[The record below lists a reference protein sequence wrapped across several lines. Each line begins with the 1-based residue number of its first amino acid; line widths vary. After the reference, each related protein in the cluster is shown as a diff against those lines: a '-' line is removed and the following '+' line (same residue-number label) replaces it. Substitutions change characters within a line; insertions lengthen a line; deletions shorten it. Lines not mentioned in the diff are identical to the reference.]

1 MNRAETKSKAATA
14 IDPGAYLATLS
25 VSSWQLCYDAGPDG
39 LALALSGSIAF
50 GEPNAPRLDVEELHL
65 CNGHDT
71 DRYFAKPTPFK
82 DYAIGALQQHGFSV
96 SGAIVVRDGD
106 PMMLYQLLEVQRS
119 LDMQIDIDIRDDS
132 LTIPV
137 RSLHFYL

>member
-1 MNRAETKSKAATA
+1 VNRTEPKSHPNPT
-14 IDPGAYLATLS
+14 IEPGAYRATLS
-25 VSSWQLCYDAGPDG
+25 VRSWQLCYDAGPDG
-39 LALALSGSIAF
+39 LALALAGSLAF
-50 GEPNAPRLDVEELHL
+50 GEPNAPTLDVEEVHL

-71 DRYFAKPTPFK
+71 DRYFATPTPFK
-82 DYAIGALQQHGFSV
+82 DYAIGALQQHGYSV
-96 SGAIVVRDGD
+96 SGAITVREGD
-106 PMMLYQLLEVQRS
+106 PMMLYQLLEHQRS

>member
-1 MNRAETKSKAATA
+1 MNQPDRKTDQPAT
-14 IDPGAYLATLS
+14 IEPGAYRATLT
-25 VSSWQLCYDAGPDG
+25 VRSWQLCYDAGPDG
-39 LALALSGSIAF
+39 IALALAGTLAF
-50 GEPNAPRLDVEELHL
+50 GAPHTPHIDVEELHL

-82 DYAIGALQQHGFSV
+82 DYAIGALQQHGYSM
-96 SGAIVVRDGD
+96 SGAIRVRDGD
-106 PMMLYQLLEVQRS
+106 PIMIYQLLEGTGS
-119 LDMQIDIDIRDDS
+119 TDMQIDIDIRDDS